1 MADSKNA
8 SKDAPAQVPEQP
20 KQSDEVQRM
29 TIIEQPAVPPMHAQ
43 RLDEVPWEGGGGR
56 FLVNG
61 QLVNHDGKP
70 LNKDGS
76 LKKDENT

>member
-1 MADSKNA
+1 
-8 SKDAPAQVPEQP
+8 
-20 KQSDEVQRM
+20 M

-61 QLVNHDGKP
+61 QLVNYDGKP